1 MRWRSLAVAGAT
13 ACVVLSGSAATSATT
28 PQNWLRYGYDAARS
42 STGPAGSGVTAANVA
57 KLDRRQI
64 AIDGTIDSSPLYATG
79 ARVRGGRHNVIVF
92 TTTYGKTEVLDAD
105 SGAVLWR
112 FVPPGYAT
120 YAGSPQI
127 TTMTPLID
135 LAAGAVFAGAPDGRI
150 RRLALVDGH
159 VEWTTTITRDP
170 THEKLASPLNLAGGL
185 LLAATDGY
193 IGDAPPY
200 QGHVVSLN
208 PKTGRIVGIWNA
220 LCSDRHVVMQ
230 PSSCPESDAA
240 IWGRAA
246 PVVDPSTGHLLVTT
260 GNARFDDKRY
270 WGDSMLVLSA
280 DASTLLAHWT
290 PKNEQELNERD
301 LDLGSSAPAVL
312 AGGYAV
318 QGGKDGELRLLNLKR
333 LAGVNAT
340 TGGEVQTVDLP
351 GKEMLFAA
359 PAVWQGQYVFVA
371 NAAGTQAWILAK
383 NHRLVLA
390 WNSTN
395 GGSSP
400 VVSDGLLYVQWD
412 GGIHVYEAATGSVV
426 ATLPIG
432 DTHWQSPIVV
442 DGRVIAAE
450 GNANDHALTGTLNVF
465 SLPKR

>member
-1 MRWRSLAVAGAT
+1 MRWRSPAVAGAT

-112 FVPPGYAT
+112 FVPPGYST

-135 LAAGAVFAGAPDGRI
+135 
-150 RRLALVDGH
+150 
-159 VEWTTTITRDP
+159 
-170 THEKLASPLNLAGGL
+170 
-185 LLAATDGY
+185 LAATDGY

-260 GNARFDDKRY
+260 GNARFDGKRY

-290 PKNEQELNERD
+290 PKNEQELNARD